1 MVSEDSKPSWLG
13 SSIYDELSNPGENL
27 TGTFTTY
34 LHLIDDL
41 DYATTLARTGS
52 KTIFPANDEAF
63 ERFFQNNSWGVTRY
77 EDLSDAQK
85 KLLLYSSMLDNAIL
99 LGMLPNVS
107 NGSND
112 VVKGQALKHATNVSI
127 IDSVARV
134 TIEQMPANNSY
145 WEKYEERI
153 KNKNFYAVYDAT
165 TPMMVHFTREQMIN
179 NNITTAGD
187 ESDFSIITGSPY
199 TDGTAYVFRN
209 KIINGDVTCQ
219 NGYIHQMEDVL
230 VPPGNLAEVLRN
242 GDDTKFFSRILS
254 YYSAPYYDK
263 TTTDNY
269 NDWALTYGYPT
280 VDSIFQIRYLSKRSQ
295 GAALNRDPYSTIH
308 SNSEILAFDPG
319 WNGYYPSNSSTSGID
334 YTIADIGAMFVPTDD
349 ALWNYFSPDGGN
361 GAYIVDVYGD
371 KPNTRENL
379 PENLDSI
386 FSKKPNILTA
396 FANNLMK
403 SSFVSTVP
411 SKFDQVTNDASEI
424 MGLTTD
430 KLQKT
435 SDGSYDIK
443 IANNGVI
450 YKLNE
455 FIVPDEYQ
463 SVMAPASVYQNMK
476 VMNVFVQDHSQNGN
490 ESVLGADMYFYLMAM
505 KANYAFFIPTDDA
518 FETYYIDPTTWG
530 HTNIEALKFYYDAN
544 KSGTI
549 KVYCDRYVY
558 DKNTGEIGEKIGER
572 INAEEK
578 KTQIKDMLD
587 CHTVVL
593 NEGEKLGSN
602 NFYVTKNGGALK
614 VKTTG
619 TGKTIYGGLQ
629 ISNGI
634 DYGYATYPAAE
645 VEEVFTEKNGQAFR
659 IDHVIQPTINSVY
672 NVLKSNAE
680 KFTTFMELCEGFGN
694 DALLEWAGITSG
706 DPTSGIASQQDRYQ
720 VFIEKNGLD
729 YNVNFLSSY
738 NYTLYAPNEDAM
750 NKAFALGLP
759 TWADIESL
767 YEPYK
772 EKTEEEETTP
782 AEQQAKALAL
792 EKINTIRS
800 FIRYQFQ
807 NNSIFADNTVDGGKY
822 QTLLT
827 DELGISQGVT
837 VSGGSG
843 VLNVVDSANV
853 THTIKANGSM
863 LVNEFARD
871 YQFNN
876 DKKSATSIVASSYVI
891 VHEIEDALNFNSKI
905 RYDKAWASSK
915 AIEKLVANY
924 RARVNEINNK
934 KDW

>member
-1 MVSEDSKPSWLG
+1 MPEDSKPSWLG
-13 SSIYDELSNPGENL
+13 ASIYDELSNPGENL
-27 TGTFTTY
+27 EGTFTTY
-34 LHLIDDL
+34 LQLIDDL
-41 DYATTLARTGS
+41 DYSTTLARTGS

-63 ERFFQNNSWGVTRY
+63 ARFFQDNSWGVRSY
-77 EDLSDAQK
+77 ADLSYAQK

-127 IDSVARV
+127 IDSVTKV
-134 TIEQMPANNSY
+134 SPDLMPANNSY
-145 WEKYEERI
+145 WKKYAEKI
-153 KNKNFYAVYDAT
+153 KNHQFYAVYDAT

-187 ESDFSIITGSPY
+187 ESDFSILTGSPY

-209 KIINGDVTCQ
+209 KIIHGDVTCQ
-219 NGYIHQMEDVL
+219 NGYIHQMQDVL
-230 VPPGNLAEVLRN
+230 VPPGNMAEVLRT
-242 GDDTKFFSRILS
+242 GTDTKLFSRILN
-254 YYSAPYYDK
+254 YFSAPYYNK
-263 TTTDNY
+263 TVTDNY

-280 VDSIFQIRYLSKRSQ
+280 VDSIFQVRYLSKYSQ
-295 GAALNRDPYSTIH
+295 GSSLNRDPYSTIH

-319 WNGYYPSNSSTSGID
+319 WNAYYPSVSSSSGID

-349 ALWNYFSPDGGN
+349 ALWNYFRPDGGN
-361 GAYIVDVYGD
+361 GAYIVDVYGE
-371 KPNTRENL
+371 KPNTKDNL

-396 FANNLMK
+396 FVNNLMK

-411 SKFDQVTNDASEI
+411 SKFDQMTNDASEI
-424 MGLTTD
+424 MGMSTE
-430 KLQKT
+430 KLQK
-435 SDGSYDIK
+435 SANGYDII
-443 IANNGVI
+443 IANNGVV

-476 VMNVFVQDHSQNGN
+476 VMNVFIQDHSQNGN
-490 ESVLGADMYFYLMAM
+490 ASVLGADMYFYLMAM
-505 KANYAFFIPTDDA
+505 KANYAFFIPTDAA
-518 FETYYIDPTTWG
+518 FENYYIDPTTWE
-530 HTNIEALKFYYDAN
+530 HANTEALKFYYDAS

-558 DKNTGEIGEKIGER
+558 DKKTGIIGEKIGER
-572 INAEEK
+572 INAEDK
-578 KTQIKDMLD
+578 KTQIKDLLD
-587 CHTVVL
+587 CHTIVL
-593 NEGEKLGSN
+593 NEGGRLSN
-602 NFYVTKNGGALK
+602 RNFYVTKNGAALK
-614 VKTTG
+614 IKCVG
-619 TGKTIYGGLQ
+619 DNKTIYGGLQ
-629 ISNGI
+629 IDKGI
-634 DYGYATYPAAE
+634 DYGYATYPASE
-645 VEEVFTEKNGQAFR
+645 VEETYTEKNGQAFR
-659 IDHVIQPTINSVY
+659 VDHVIQPTINSVY
-672 NVLKSNAE
+672 NVLKTNSD
-680 KFTTFMELCEGFGN
+680 KFTTFMEVCEGFGN

-720 VFIEKNGLD
+720 VFIEKKGID

-738 NYTLYAPNEDAM
+738 NYTLYAPNESAM
-750 NKAFALGLP
+750 KKAFALGLP
-759 TWADIESL
+759 TWKEIEAL

-772 EKTEEEETTP
+772 EKSEEEEVTP
-782 AEQQAKALAL
+782 EEAKAKALAL

-807 NNSIFADNTVDGGKY
+807 NNSIFADTEVDGGKY

-837 VSGGSG
+837 VSGGNNILQ
-843 VLNVVDSANV
+843 VTDSANV
-853 THTIKANGSM
+853 THTIKADGAL

-871 YQFNN
+871 YQFNS

-891 VHEIEDALNFNSKI
+891 VHEIEDALNFNSKL
-905 RYDKAWASSK
+905 RYDNAWATAK
-915 AIEKLVANY
+915 AVESLVANY
-924 RARVNEINNK
+924 RARVQQINNK
-934 KDW
+934 QNW